1 MTDTSNLGLP
11 CIDAAQAQK
20 HVTHNEALRILDSI
34 VQLAVLDRDLNAP
47 PGSPGEGERWIVS
60 ASPAPTGDWAGHG
73 DHVAAWQDGGWQ
85 FSEPKVGWVAYA
97 VDEGA
102 LLTWNGTAWDDFFS
116 SVTAIQNLAL
126 LGVGTIADATNPF
139 SAKLN
144 NALWA
149 AKTVAEGGDGDLRYK
164 LSKESTSKTLSF
176 LFQDNFSGRAEIGLT
191 GDDDFHFKTSP
202 DGSSWVDAFVLDKT
216 SGAARFNSAV
226 QLTGDLSPAQI
237 TADQNDYDP
246 AGLAGASV
254 LRLTT
259 DAPRR
264 ITGLAGG
271 AEGRLFSIVN
281 CGSNPFVLANANASS
296 SAANRFDIAADLRI
310 APSEGAILIYDATS
324 SRWRLLSPRANTRER
339 LTANRTYYVRTDGSD
354 SNSGLANSSGG
365 ALLTLQKALDII
377 LGTLDLGGYDVTVQ
391 VGAGTYAAGASAT
404 TAQVG
409 KGAIQFIGDN
419 STPANVLI
427 SVTGGHCF
435 NADGFGSRI
444 YVKGFE
450 LRTTSSGMGLRA
462 TNGGMVT
469 INGVMKYGACAQ
481 AQVCAEYKGV
491 VNTAAGF
498 AGYEITGSAQF
509 HQLAYRGGLI
519 VMGGVTITVPVGATI
534 VYSVA
539 FAYGD
544 ALAEISITGNTY
556 TVSGTCT
563 GTRYY
568 AGNNSIIET
577 AGVTLPGNAGGST
590 ATGGQYS

>member
-85 FSEPKVGWVAYA
+85 FSEPKVGWIAYA

-116 SVTAIQNLAL
+116 TVTAIQNLAL
-126 LGVGTIADATNPF
+126 LGVGTTADATNPF

-144 NALWA
+144 NALWV

-164 LSKESTSKTLSF
+164 LSKESASKTLSY

-202 DGSSWVDAFVLDKT
+202 DGSSWVDALVLDKT
-216 SGAARFNSAV
+216 SGAAQFNSAV

-281 CGSNPFVLANANASS
+281 CGSNPFVLANANAGS

-365 ALLTLQKALDII
+365 ALLTIQKAYDTIV
-377 LGTLDLGGYDVTVQ
+377 GLDLSGYAVTIQ
-391 VGAGTYAAGASAT
+391 VADGTYTAGLTIASPWT
-404 TAQVG
+404 G
-409 KGAIQFIGDN
+409 GGAVVLQGN
-419 STPANVLI
+419 SGTPANVHI
-427 SVTGGHCF
+427 SASSHCIRNTALLPGPFTVKDIKLSSSGGNGISNEF
-435 NADGFGSRI
+435 NAAIF
-444 YVKGFE
+444 F
-450 LRTTSSGMGLRA
+450 A
-462 TNGGMVT
+462 N
-469 INGVMKYGACAQ
+469 
-481 AQVCAEYKGV
+481 V
-491 VNTAAGF
+491 VF
-498 AGYEITGSAQF
+498 
-509 HQLAYRGGLI
+509 
-519 VMGGVTITVPVGATI
+519 
-534 VYSVA
+534 
-539 FAYGD
+539 
-544 ALAEISITGNTY
+544 
-556 TVSGTCT
+556 GTCT
-563 GTRYY
+563 GWHLAVPRPGATVEATGNYSIVGSASGHFFAALGGLVYVTSRTITLTGTPTFATAFAYSIRMGIIDAEALAFSGSATGSRYGMSDGGLIFTGGGGASY
-568 AGNNSIIET
+568 F
-577 AGVTLPGNAGGST
+577 PGNASGGGGT
-590 ATGGQYS
+590 TTGGGFYG